1 MDFKKIIIIVV
12 IFLIFFLGILYF
24 LKQDTSPNQSK
35 QSLTPEEQMAMERIS
50 PLGTGE
56 GFWEEAI
63 SPFREDRTKPY
74 LELLDDLKSGKV
86 NFVWE
91 VWALRRK
98 CKAEYTPDQCNAT
111 ILAYIDSEYES
122 PDKEK
127 VKDLFL
133 SYFRYEEEYRKW
145 EQPTDLSFVELYEK
159 IKAKRRDV
167 LNDKADLIFG
177 MEESQVSFLE
187 GSQNFIKQSVNL
199 PTEQR
204 VKQFED
210 LKKKTYGTYYDS
222 LVSREDKFDHYQMEM
237 SLRDKDLN
245 AITDPKEK
253 EKYLNRI
260 ETKYFGKERANNLAE
275 ERAKES
281 KFHESISKY
290 ETKEKE
296 FLKEN
301 ANLSAAEK
309 EKKLKD
315 LRIQFL
321 GSEEEADA
329 YIRRKNIEE
338 AGK

>member
-12 IFLIFFLGILYF
+12 IFLIFFLGLLYF
-24 LKQDTSPNQSK
+24 LKQDSTANQSK
-35 QSLTPEEQMAMERIS
+35 QSLSPEEQMTMERIS

-56 GFWEEAI
+56 GFWDEAI
-63 SPFREDRTKPY
+63 SPFREDKTKPY
-74 LELLDDLKSGKV
+74 LELLDDLKTGKI

-111 ILAYIDSEYES
+111 ILAYIDAEYES

-127 VKDLFL
+127 VKDLFI

-187 GSQNFIKQSVNL
+187 GTQNFIKQSANL
-199 PTEQR
+199 PAEQR

-222 LVSREDKFDHYQMEM
+222 LVSREDKFDHYQVEM
-237 SLRDKDLN
+237 SLRDKEFN

-260 ETKYFGKERANNLAE
+260 EIKYFGKERAGSLAE
-275 ERAKES
+275 ERSKES
-281 KFHESISKY
+281 KFKESISKY
-290 ETKEKE
+290 ELKEKD
-296 FLKEN
+296 FLREN

-309 EKKLKD
+309 EKKLKE

>member
-1 MDFKKIIIIVV
+1 MDFKKIIIIV
-12 IFLIFFLGILYF
+12 ILFLIFFLGLLYF
-24 LKQDTSPNQSK
+24 LKQDSSTNQSK
-35 QSLTPEEQMAMERIS
+35 NSLSPEEQMAMERIS

-63 SPFREDRTKPY
+63 SPFREDKAKPY
-74 LELLDDLKSGKV
+74 LELLDDLKSGRV

-133 SYFRYEEEYRKW
+133 AYFRYEEEYRKW
-145 EQPTDLSFVELYEK
+145 EQPSDLSFVELYEK

-167 LNDKADLIFG
+167 LEDKADLIFG

-187 GSQNFIKQSVNL
+187 GSQNFIKQSANL
-199 PTEQR
+199 PAEQR

-222 LVSREDKFDHYQMEM
+222 LVSREDKFDHYQLEM
-237 SLRDKDLN
+237 SLRDKEFS
-245 AITDPKEK
+245 AISDPKEK

-260 ETKYFGKERANNLAE
+260 ETKYFGKERAANLAE
-275 ERAKES
+275 ERAKET
-281 KFHESISKY
+281 KFKESISKY
-290 ETKEKE
+290 ESKEKD
-296 FLKEN
+296 FLRDN
-301 ANLSAAEK
+301 ANLSATEK

-329 YIRRKNIEE
+329 YVRRKNIEE

>member
-12 IFLIFFLGILYF
+12 LFLIFFLGLLYF
-24 LKQDTSPNQSK
+24 LKQDSSTNQSK
-35 QSLTPEEQMAMERIS
+35 SSLSPEEQMAMERIS

-63 SPFREDRTKPY
+63 SPFREDKAKPY
-74 LELLDDLKSGKV
+74 LELLDDLKSGRV

-127 VKDLFL
+127 IKDLFL
-133 SYFRYEEEYRKW
+133 AYFRYEEEYRKW

-167 LNDKADLIFG
+167 LEDKADLIFG

-187 GSQNFIKQSVNL
+187 GSQNFIKQSANL
-199 PTEQR
+199 PAEQR

-222 LVSREDKFDHYQMEM
+222 LVSREDKFDHYQLEM
-237 SLRDKDLN
+237 SLREKEFS
-245 AITDPKEK
+245 AISDPKEK

-260 ETKYFGKERANNLAE
+260 ETKYFGKERAANLAE
-275 ERAKES
+275 ERAKET
-281 KFHESISKY
+281 KFKESISKY
-290 ETKEKE
+290 ESKEKD
-296 FLKEN
+296 FLRDN
-301 ANLSAAEK
+301 ANLSATEK

-329 YIRRKNIEE
+329 YVRRKNIEE

>member
-1 MDFKKIIIIVV
+1 MDFKKIIIIIVIV
-12 IFLIFFLGILYF
+12 FIFLLGILYF
-24 LKQDTSPNQSK
+24 LKQDSSSQTKKTLS
-35 QSLTPEEQMAMERIS
+35 PEEQMAMERIS

-56 GFWEEAI
+56 GFWDEAI
-63 SPFREDRTKPY
+63 SPFREDRAKPY
-74 LELLDDLKSGKV
+74 LELLDELKSGKI

-111 ILAYIDSEYES
+111 IIAYIEAEYES

-187 GSQNFIKQSVNL
+187 GSQNFIKQSANL
-199 PTEQR
+199 PAEQR

-237 SLRDKDLN
+237 SLRDKEYN
-245 AITDPKEK
+245 AISDPKEK

-260 ETKYFGKERANNLAE
+260 ETKYFGKERAANLAE

-281 KFHESISKY
+281 KFQESISKY
-290 ETKEKE
+290 ESKEKE
-296 FLKEN
+296 FLREN
-301 ANLSAAEK
+301 ASLSASEK
-309 EKKLKD
+309 EKKLKEI
-315 LRIQFL
+315 RIQYL

>member
-12 IFLIFFLGILYF
+12 LFLIFFLGLLYF
-24 LKQDTSPNQSK
+24 LKQDSSTNQSK
-35 QSLTPEEQMAMERIS
+35 SSLSPDEQMAMERIS

-63 SPFREDRTKPY
+63 SPFREDKAKPY
-74 LELLDDLKSGKV
+74 LELLDDLKYGRV

-133 SYFRYEEEYRKW
+133 AYFRYEEEYRKW

-167 LNDKADLIFG
+167 LEDKADLIFG

-187 GSQNFIKQSVNL
+187 GSQNFIKQSANL
-199 PTEQR
+199 PAEQR

-222 LVSREDKFDHYQMEM
+222 LVSREDKFDHYQLEM
-237 SLRDKDLN
+237 GLREKEFS
-245 AITDPKEK
+245 AISDPKEK

-260 ETKYFGKERANNLAE
+260 ETKYFGKERAANLAE
-275 ERAKES
+275 ERAKET
-281 KFHESISKY
+281 KFKESISKY
-290 ETKEKE
+290 ESKEKD
-296 FLKEN
+296 FLRDN
-301 ANLSAAEK
+301 ANLSATEK

-329 YIRRKNIEE
+329 YVRRKNIEE

>member
-12 IFLIFFLGILYF
+12 LFLIFFLGLLYF
-24 LKQDTSPNQSK
+24 LKQDSSTNQSK
-35 QSLTPEEQMAMERIS
+35 SALSPEEQMAMERIS

-63 SPFREDRTKPY
+63 SPFREDKAKPY
-74 LELLDDLKSGKV
+74 LELLDDLKSGRV

-167 LNDKADLIFG
+167 LEDKADLIFG

-187 GSQNFIKQSVNL
+187 GSQNFIKQSANL
-199 PTEQR
+199 PAEQR

-222 LVSREDKFDHYQMEM
+222 LVSREDKFDHYQLEM
-237 SLRDKDLN
+237 SLREKEFS
-245 AITDPKEK
+245 AISDPKEK

-260 ETKYFGKERANNLAE
+260 ETKYFGKERAANLAE
-275 ERAKES
+275 ERAKET
-281 KFHESISKY
+281 KFKESISKY
-290 ETKEKE
+290 ESKEKD
-296 FLKEN
+296 FLRDN
-301 ANLSAAEK
+301 ANLSATEK

-329 YIRRKNIEE
+329 YVRRKNIEE

>member
-1 MDFKKIIIIVV
+1 MDFKKIIIIIVIV
-12 IFLIFFLGILYF
+12 FIFLLGILYF
-24 LKQDTSPNQSK
+24 LKQDSSSQSK
-35 QSLTPEEQMAMERIS
+35 QSLSPEEQMAMERIS

-56 GFWEEAI
+56 GFWDEAI

-74 LELLDDLKSGKV
+74 LELLDELKSGKI

-111 ILAYIDSEYES
+111 IIAYIEAEYES

-187 GSQNFIKQSVNL
+187 GSQNFIKQSANL
-199 PTEQR
+199 PAEQR

-210 LKKKTYGTYYDS
+210 LKKKTYGTYYDA
-222 LVSREDKFDHYQMEM
+222 LVSREDKFDHYQVEM
-237 SLRDKDLN
+237 SLRDKEYN
-245 AITDPKEK
+245 AISDPKEK

-260 ETKYFGKERANNLAE
+260 ETKYFGKERAANLAE

-281 KFHESISKY
+281 KFQESISKY
-290 ETKEKE
+290 ESKEKE
-296 FLKEN
+296 FLREN
-301 ANLSAAEK
+301 ASLSASEK
-309 EKKLKD
+309 EKRLKEI
-315 LRIQFL
+315 RIQFL

>member
-12 IFLIFFLGILYF
+12 IFLFFVLGILYF

-290 ETKEKE
+290 EAKEKE

>member
-1 MDFKKIIIIVV
+1 M
-12 IFLIFFLGILYF
+12 
-24 LKQDTSPNQSK
+24 
-35 QSLTPEEQMAMERIS
+35 
-50 PLGTGE
+50 
-56 GFWEEAI
+56 
-63 SPFREDRTKPY
+63 
-74 LELLDDLKSGKV
+74 LDELKSGKI

-98 CKAEYTPDQCNAT
+98 CKAGYTPDQCNAT
-111 ILAYIDSEYES
+111 IIAYIEAEYES

-167 LNDKADLIFG
+167 LGEKADLIFG

-187 GSQNFIKQSVNL
+187 GTQNFIKQSANL
-199 PTEQR
+199 PAEQR

-237 SLRDKDLN
+237 SLRDKEFN
-245 AITDPKEK
+245 NISDPKEK
-253 EKYLNRI
+253 EKYLSRI
-260 ETKYFGKERANNLAE
+260 ETKYFGKERAANLAE

-281 KFHESISKY
+281 KFQESISKY
-290 ETKEKE
+290 ESKEKE
-296 FLKEN
+296 FLREN
-301 ANLSAAEK
+301 ASLSLSEK
-309 EKKLKD
+309 EKKLKEI
-315 LRIQFL
+315 RIQFL

>member
-12 IFLIFFLGILYF
+12 LLFIFFLGLLYF
-24 LKQDTSPNQSK
+24 LKQNGSQYQSK
-35 QSLTPEEQMAMERIS
+35 QTLSPEEQMAMERIS

-111 ILAYIDSEYES
+111 ILAYLDSEYES

-187 GSQNFIKQSVNL
+187 GSQNFIKQSANL

-210 LKKKTYGTYYDS
+210 LKKKTYGPYYDA

-237 SLRDKDLN
+237 SLRDKELN
-245 AITDPKEK
+245 LITDPKEK

-260 ETKYFGKERANNLAE
+260 ETKYFGKERAASLAE
-275 ERAKES
+275 ERTKES
-281 KFHESISKY
+281 KFNESISKY
-290 ETKEKE
+290 ESKEKE

-329 YIRRKNIEE
+329 YVRRKNIEE

>member
-1 MDFKKIIIIVV
+1 MDFKKIIIIIV
-12 IFLIFFLGILYF
+12 IVFVFFLGILYF
-24 LKQDTSPNQSK
+24 LKQDSSSQSK
-35 QSLTPEEQMAMERIS
+35 QSLSPEEQMAMERIS

-56 GFWEEAI
+56 GFWDEAI

-74 LELLDDLKSGKV
+74 LELLDELKSGKI

-98 CKAEYTPDQCNAT
+98 CKAGYTPDQCNAT
-111 ILAYIDSEYES
+111 IIAYIEAEYES

-167 LNDKADLIFG
+167 LGEKAELIFG

-187 GSQNFIKQSVNL
+187 GTQNFIKQSANL
-199 PTEQR
+199 PAEQR

-237 SLRDKDLN
+237 SLRDKEFN
-245 AITDPKEK
+245 NISDPKEK

-260 ETKYFGKERANNLAE
+260 ETKYFGKERAANLAE

-281 KFHESISKY
+281 KFQESISKY
-290 ETKEKE
+290 ESKEKE
-296 FLKEN
+296 FLREN
-301 ANLSAAEK
+301 ASLSPSEK
-309 EKKLKD
+309 EKKLKEI
-315 LRIQFL
+315 RIQFL

>member
-12 IFLIFFLGILYF
+12 LFLIFFLGLLYF
-24 LKQDTSPNQSK
+24 LKQDSSTNQSK
-35 QSLTPEEQMAMERIS
+35 SSLSPEEQMAMERIS

-63 SPFREDRTKPY
+63 SPFREDKAKPY
-74 LELLDDLKSGKV
+74 LELLDDLKSGRV

-133 SYFRYEEEYRKW
+133 AYFRYEEEYRKW

-167 LNDKADLIFG
+167 LEDKADLIFG

-187 GSQNFIKQSVNL
+187 GSQNFIKQSANL
-199 PTEQR
+199 PAEQR

-222 LVSREDKFDHYQMEM
+222 LVSREDKFDHYQLEM
-237 SLRDKDLN
+237 SLREKEFS
-245 AITDPKEK
+245 AISDPKEK

-260 ETKYFGKERANNLAE
+260 ETKYFGKERAANLAE
-275 ERAKES
+275 ERAKET
-281 KFHESISKY
+281 KFKESISKY
-290 ETKEKE
+290 ESKEKD
-296 FLKEN
+296 FLRDN
-301 ANLSAAEK
+301 ANLSATEK

-329 YIRRKNIEE
+329 YVRRKNIEE

>member
-1 MDFKKIIIIVV
+1 MKE
-12 IFLIFFLGILYF
+12 
-24 LKQDTSPNQSK
+24 
-35 QSLTPEEQMAMERIS
+35 SLTPEEQMAMERIS

-74 LELLDDLKSGKV
+74 LELLDDLKSGKI

-98 CKAEYTPDQCNAT
+98 CKAGYTPEQCNAT
-111 ILAYIDSEYES
+111 IIAYIEAEYES

-159 IKAKRRDV
+159 IKSKRRDV
-167 LNDKADLIFG
+167 LGDKADLIFG

-187 GSQNFIKQSVNL
+187 GTQNFIKQSANL
-199 PTEQR
+199 PAEQR

-210 LKKKTYGTYYDS
+210 LKRKTYGTYYDS

-237 SLRDKDLN
+237 SLRDKEFN

-260 ETKYFGKERANNLAE
+260 EIKYFGKERAANLAE

-281 KFHESISKY
+281 KFQESLVKY
-290 ETKEKE
+290 EAKEKE
-296 FLKEN
+296 FLREN
-301 ANLSAAEK
+301 VNLSASEK
-309 EKKLKD
+309 EKKLKEI
-315 LRIQFL
+315 RIQFL

>member
-1 MDFKKIIIIVV
+1 MDFKKIIIIIV
-12 IFLIFFLGILYF
+12 IVLIFFLGILYF
-24 LKQDTSPNQSK
+24 LKQDSSSQSK
-35 QSLTPEEQMAMERIS
+35 QSLSPEEQMAMDRIS

-56 GFWEEAI
+56 GFWDEAI

-74 LELLDDLKSGKV
+74 LELLEELKSGKI

-111 ILAYIDSEYES
+111 IIAYIESEYES

-187 GSQNFIKQSVNL
+187 GSQNFIKQSANL
-199 PTEQR
+199 PAEQR

-210 LKKKTYGTYYDS
+210 LKKKTYGTYYDA
-222 LVSREDKFDHYQMEM
+222 LVSREDKFDHYQVEM
-237 SLRDKDLN
+237 SLRDKEFN

-260 ETKYFGKERANNLAE
+260 ETKYFGKERATNLAE

-290 ETKEKE
+290 ELKEKE
-296 FLKEN
+296 FLREN
-301 ANLSAAEK
+301 AGLSAAEK
-309 EKKLKD
+309 EKKLKEI
-315 LRIQFL
+315 RIQFL

>member
-12 IFLIFFLGILYF
+12 LFLIFFLGLLFF
-24 LKQDTSPNQSK
+24 LKQDSSTNQSK
-35 QSLTPEEQMAMERIS
+35 SSLSPEEQMAMERIS

-63 SPFREDRTKPY
+63 SPFREDKAKPY
-74 LELLDDLKSGKV
+74 LELLDDLKSGRV

-133 SYFRYEEEYRKW
+133 AYFRYEEEYRKW

-167 LNDKADLIFG
+167 LEDKADLIFG

-187 GSQNFIKQSVNL
+187 GSQNFIKQSANL
-199 PTEQR
+199 PAEQR

-222 LVSREDKFDHYQMEM
+222 LVSREDKFDHYQLEM
-237 SLRDKDLN
+237 SLREKEFS
-245 AITDPKEK
+245 AISDPKEK

-260 ETKYFGKERANNLAE
+260 ETKYFGKERAANLAE
-275 ERAKES
+275 ERAKET
-281 KFHESISKY
+281 KFKESISKY
-290 ETKEKE
+290 ESKEKD
-296 FLKEN
+296 FLRDN
-301 ANLSAAEK
+301 ANLSATEK

-329 YIRRKNIEE
+329 YVRRKNIEE

>member
-12 IFLIFFLGILYF
+12 IFLIFFLGLLYF
-24 LKQDTSPNQSK
+24 LKKDENTNSSK
-35 QSLTPEEQMAMERIS
+35 QSFTPEEQMAMDRIS

-56 GFWEEAI
+56 GFWDEAI
-63 SPFREDRTKPY
+63 SPFKEDRTKPY
-74 LELLDDLKSGKV
+74 LELLEDLRTGKV

-98 CKAEYTPDQCNAT
+98 CKPEYTPDQCNAT

-127 VKDLFL
+127 VKDLFS

-159 IKAKRRDV
+159 IKSKRRDV
-167 LNDKADLIFG
+167 LGDKADLVFG

-187 GSQNFIKQSVNL
+187 GTQNFIKQSANL
-199 PTEQR
+199 PAEQR
-204 VKQFED
+204 VKQYED
-210 LKKKTYGTYYDS
+210 LKRKTYGAYYDS
-222 LVSREDKFDHYQMEM
+222 LVSREDKYDHYQLEM
-237 SLRDKDLN
+237 SLRDKELS

-253 EKYLNRI
+253 EKYLNKI
-260 ETKYFGKERANNLAE
+260 ETKYFGKERAASLSE
-275 ERAKES
+275 ERAKET
-281 KFHESISKY
+281 KFFESIAKY
-290 ETKEKE
+290 ESKEKE

-301 ANLSAAEK
+301 PNLSASEK
-309 EKKLKD
+309 EKKLKE

>member
-1 MDFKKIIIIVV
+1 MDFKKIIIIIV
-12 IFLIFFLGILYF
+12 IVFVFFLGILYF
-24 LKQDTSPNQSK
+24 LKQDSSSQSK
-35 QSLTPEEQMAMERIS
+35 QSLSPEEQMAMERIS

-56 GFWEEAI
+56 GFWDEAI

-74 LELLDDLKSGKV
+74 LELLDELKSGKI

-98 CKAEYTPDQCNAT
+98 CKAGYTPDQCNAT
-111 ILAYIDSEYES
+111 IIAYIEAEYES

-167 LNDKADLIFG
+167 LGEKADLIFG

-187 GSQNFIKQSVNL
+187 GTQNFIKQSANL
-199 PTEQR
+199 PAEQR

-237 SLRDKDLN
+237 SLRDKEFN
-245 AITDPKEK
+245 NISDPKEK
-253 EKYLNRI
+253 EKYLSRI
-260 ETKYFGKERANNLAE
+260 ETKYFGKERAANLAE

-281 KFHESISKY
+281 KFQESISKY
-290 ETKEKE
+290 ESKEKE
-296 FLKEN
+296 FLREN
-301 ANLSAAEK
+301 ASLSLSEK
-309 EKKLKD
+309 EKKLKEI
-315 LRIQFL
+315 RIQFL

>member
-12 IFLIFFLGILYF
+12 IFLIFFLGLLYF
-24 LKQDTSPNQSK
+24 LKQDSTTNQSK
-35 QSLTPEEQMAMERIS
+35 SSLSPEEQMAMERIS

-111 ILAYIDSEYES
+111 ILAYIDAEYES

-159 IKAKRRDV
+159 IKSKRRDV

-187 GSQNFIKQSVNL
+187 GTQNFIKQTANL

-210 LKKKTYGTYYDS
+210 LKKKTYGTYYDA
-222 LVSREDKFDHYQMEM
+222 LVSREDKFDHYQLEM
-237 SLRDKDLN
+237 SLRDKEFN

-260 ETKYFGKERANNLAE
+260 ETKYFGKERAASLAE
-275 ERAKES
+275 ERTKES

-290 ETKEKE
+290 ESKEKE
-296 FLKEN
+296 FLREN
-301 ANLSAAEK
+301 ANLSASEK

-315 LRIQFL
+315 LRIQLL